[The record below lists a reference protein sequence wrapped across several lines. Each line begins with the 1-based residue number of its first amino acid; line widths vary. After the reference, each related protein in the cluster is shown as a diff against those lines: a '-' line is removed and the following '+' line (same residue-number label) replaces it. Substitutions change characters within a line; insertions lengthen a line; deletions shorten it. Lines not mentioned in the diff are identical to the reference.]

1 MSGARA
7 KAAAIVAF
15 IVGLALAAYCGY
27 VFCVSGFT
35 HPEDTIFFIIFFAV
49 IYLVLL
55 LVFFV
60 VCDIIHELAHFIV
73 GRCLKMGT
81 RFPKYRPLK
90 SSFTE
95 VNPKGE
101 RHMRARMIATVSAG
115 LVATALLAALGVC
128 ALFIESIPIIFLA
141 VLPYSAYSLILNA
154 APVEY
159 RSGKTDG
166 LVLCELIALSD
177 SARVMLAVLRV
188 QGLLNE
194 GTALKDIDKSLL
206 FGLPQLPE
214 DDINFIV
221 LTQLRYEY
229 FSAVGD
235 EEQAKAYLGRYN
247 ELKQYL
253 PEGYADIPLSD
264 KAEK

>member
-1 MSGARA
+1 M
-7 KAAAIVAF
+7 
-15 IVGLALAAYCGY
+15 
-27 VFCVSGFT
+27 
-35 HPEDTIFFIIFFAV
+35 
-49 IYLVLL
+49 
-55 LVFFV
+55 
-60 VCDIIHELAHFIV
+60 
-73 GRCLKMGT
+73 
-81 RFPKYRPLK
+81 
-90 SSFTE
+90 
-95 VNPKGE
+95 
-101 RHMRARMIATVSAG
+101 
-115 LVATALLAALGVC
+115 
-128 ALFIESIPIIFLA
+128 
-141 VLPYSAYSLILNA
+141 NA

-253 PEGYADIPLSD
+253 PEGYADMPLSD

>member
-27 VFCVSGFT
+27 VFCVRVLPYGYHAALVICFYIV
-35 HPEDTIFFIIFFAV
+35 EVVAV
-49 IYLVLL
+49 S
-55 LVFFV
+55 V
-60 VCDIIHELAHFIV
+60 VCDIVHEMAHFLV
-73 GRCLKMGT
+73 GKWLKLGT
-81 RFPKYRPLK
+81 KMPSYRPLA
-90 SSFTE
+90 SSSVE
-95 VNPKGE
+95 VNPRVSRGL
-101 RHMRARMIATVSAG
+101 RARMIATSAVG
-115 LVATALLAALGVC
+115 LITSLAFISLGAC
-128 ALFIESIPIIFLA
+128 ALAIECVSPVFIA
-141 VLPYSAYSLILNA
+141 VLPYSSYSLILNA

-253 PEGYADIPLSD
+253 PEGYADMPLSD